1 MQIELELLAPAR
13 NKSIGIAAIDCGA
26 DAVYIAGPSFGAREA
41 AGNSVSDI
49 RELADYA
56 HRYSAKVYAV
66 VNTIIYD
73 DELEAVEKLLWELY
87 NAGVDAFIVQDLGI
101 FRMKRPPLPLF
112 ASTQTH
118 IRTPQQAQ
126 FLSSLGFKRL
136 ILERQLS
143 LAQIKEI
150 RLSTTCDLEFFIHGA
165 ICVSY
170 SGQCYLSQ
178 HLAGRSANRGACI
191 QACRSDY
198 DLVDSNGKVLVRN
211 RPLLSLKD
219 LNLSA
224 HIPALI
230 EAGITSFKIEGRLKN
245 ASYVKNVVKEYRHI
259 INEFISS
266 NPQYCKASAG
276 EIRGGFTPDMEA
288 TFNRGYTS
296 CFIDGRRDLWASS
309 DGAKSMGEYL
319 GDIESVKGNW
329 ITISHDKELKNG
341 DGLAVVSPSGEITGF
356 RADVCEGNRVRIKD
370 TSALTKGM
378 KVYRNLNTAFEKELE
393 NNMPKRLIEAT
404 INYSSKA
411 GVTTFEAVSCRD
423 KATFTFED
431 DNPQAEKPEQAL
443 ETLSRQLSK
452 NSGQY
457 IFKLGNV
464 GFDIIRFYPTSVL
477 NGIRRQLAEALKEAA
492 LRRMEESKRI
502 PADDMVTQAAAK
514 YPEEHL
520 SYLANCSNHLS
531 KELYLKCGVQS
542 VDPAYEIE
550 APEGV
555 QVMRTKYCIKYE
567 LGLCHKHPDGRK
579 KAASVREPLYLANR
593 NYKLRLEFDCKNCEM
608 IVIL

>member
-26 DAVYIAGPSFGAREA
+26 DAVYIPGPSFGAREA
-41 AGNSVSDI
+41 AGNSVSEI
-49 RELADYA
+49 QELAEYA
-56 HRYSAKVYAV
+56 HKYSAKVYAT
-66 VNTIIYD
+66 VNTILFD
-73 DELEAVEKLLWELY
+73 NELETARKLLWELY
-87 NAGVDAFIVQDLGI
+87 DAGVDAFIVQDPAIL
-101 FRMKRPPLPLF
+101 RMERPPLPLF

-118 IRTPQQAQ
+118 IRTPRQAQ

-143 LAQIKEI
+143 LAQIREI
-150 RLSTTCDLEFFIHGA
+150 RRSASCDLEFFVHGA
-165 ICVSY
+165 LCLSY

-178 HLAGRSANRGACI
+178 RLANRSANRGACI

-198 DLVDSNGKVLVRN
+198 DLVDSRGKLLVKS

-245 ASYVKNVVKEYRHI
+245 ASYVKNVVREYRRI
-259 INEFISS
+259 IDVFISS
-266 NPQYCKASAG
+266 HPNYVKASSG
-276 EIRGGFTPDMEA
+276 EIYGGFVPDTEA

-296 CFIDGRRDLWASS
+296 CFIEGKRGQWASF

-319 GDIESVKGNW
+319 GEIESVKGNR
-329 ITISHDKELKNG
+329 IIISTDKELKNG
-341 DGLAVVSPSGEITGF
+341 DGLAVISPSGEITGF
-356 RADVCEGNRVRIKD
+356 RADVCEGNRVSIKEA
-370 TSALTKGM
+370 SALSKGM

-393 NNMPKRLIEAT
+393 RNMPKRLIEAT
-404 INYSSKA
+404 ISYNSQA

-431 DNPQAEKPEQAL
+431 DNPPARRPEKAL

-452 NSGQY
+452 SAGQY
-457 IFKLGNV
+457 VFTLGNV
-464 GFDIIRFYPTSVL
+464 NCDITRFYPASVL
-477 NGIRRQLAEALKEAA
+477 NGIRRQLAEALEKAA
-492 LRRMEESKRI
+492 LERMDQSRKISPENVVNR
-502 PADDMVTQAAAK
+502 AVTK
-514 YPEEHL
+514 ISEEHL
-520 SYLANCSNHLS
+520 TYLAN
-531 KELYLKCGVQS
+531 G
-542 VDPAYEIE
+542 
-550 APEGV
+550 
-555 QVMRTKYCIKYE
+555 
-567 LGLCHKHPDGRK
+567 
-579 KAASVREPLYLANR
+579 

-608 IVIL
+608 IVNL

>member
-13 NKSIGIAAIDCGA
+13 NKSIGIAAINCGA

-41 AGNSVSDI
+41 AGNPISDI
-49 RELADYA
+49 RELAEYA
-56 HRYSAKVYAV
+56 HKYSAKVYAV

-73 DELEAVEKLLWELY
+73 DELKAAQKLLWELY

-101 FRMKRPPLPLF
+101 FRIERPPLPLF
-112 ASTQTH
+112 ASTQTN
-118 IRTPQQAQ
+118 IRTPQQAK

-150 RLSTTCDLEFFIHGA
+150 RRSTNCDLEFFIHGA

-178 HLAGRSANRGACI
+178 RLASRSANRGACI

-198 DLVDSNGKVLVRN
+198 DLVDSKGKVLVRN

-245 ASYVKNVVKEYRHI
+245 TSYVKNVVKEYRLI
-259 INEFISS
+259 IDEYISS
-266 NPQYCKASAG
+266 NPHYCKASAG
-276 EIRGGFTPDMEA
+276 DIIGGFVPDMEA

-296 CFIDGRRDLWASS
+296 CFIDGKRDLWASS

-319 GDIESVKGNW
+319 GEIESVKGNW
-329 ITISHDKELKNG
+329 ITISTYKELKNG
-341 DGLAVVSPSGEITGF
+341 DGLAVVSPPGEITGF
-356 RADVCEGNRVRIKD
+356 RADVCEDNRVRIKEA
-370 TSALTKGM
+370 SALNKGM

-393 NNMPKRLIEAT
+393 NNMPKRLIGAT

-411 GVTTFEAVSCRD
+411 GVSTFEAVSCRD

-431 DNPQAEKPEQAL
+431 NNPQAEKPKQAL
-443 ETLSRQLSK
+443 KTLSRQLSK
-452 NSGQY
+452 SSGQY
-457 IFKLGNV
+457 IFALGNV
-464 GFDIIRFYPTSVL
+464 DFDIIRFYPTSVL
-477 NGIRRQLAEALKEAA
+477 NGVRRHLAETLEEAV
-492 LRRMEESKRI
+492 LRRMEGSRRM
-502 PADDMVTQAAAK
+502 PTDNMVTRAAAK
-514 YPEEHL
+514 SPEEHL

-531 KELYLKCGVQS
+531 KELYLKCGVKS

-579 KAASVREPLYLANR
+579 NAATFREPLYLANR
-593 NYKLRLEFDCKNCEM
+593 NYKLRLEFDCKSCEM
-608 IVIL
+608 IVNL